1 MTNRLTIYICIAFL
15 WAALSLTCSAEVEA
29 KAAEAIASERP
40 TTLPSAE
47 SGRIDVSEWRFER
60 DGPVAMEGEWAFYW
74 RELLEPDSL
83 EAGTVPPAAYA
94 HVPDIWSSYSLDGQP
109 LSNQGYATYKLTI
122 RFAESDAGKSFSLW
136 VPNAATAY
144 RLWIDGKEAG
154 GNGIVGESRAEMVPK
169 NYSKAYLFVP
179 SSKETEIVIQVSNL
193 VQRKGGL
200 WDELKLGYADQI
212 NRLQVSGAIL
222 QSGMAGILLIMG
234 LYHLALF
241 FMQREYKE
249 ALFFG
254 GLCLIIG
261 LRTLTV
267 GQTLLIRLFPD
278 IPWEIGVK
286 IEYWGFILGL
296 AFFLCYV
303 KTLFPRET
311 SRWYVRIVMVVASGF
326 SLLVLLLPASVYTRW
341 MLPYQIVI
349 VISFFYI
356 GFIFG
361 LATWRKRNDAWM
373 NLASWIFLLAAVVN
387 DVLFYNLIVV
397 TGDLFPFCLLS
408 AIIIQMVMLTRRYS
422 RTFHDV
428 KRLSWELAVLND
440 SLELK
445 IRERTAELEEAG
457 RQLARTAQARRRLM
471 SNISHELGTPLSLV
485 QGYVKGMID
494 GVIPPDNPSYLRL
507 IYDKTIALDRLIN
520 DLGELSKLEAKQ
532 VSLDLQPVRI
542 RPLAAKAADG
552 LQWEFG
558 LSGLTLEAVTPGGGE
573 LTDEP
578 VVRADAF
585 RLEQVLINF
594 LSNAKKHTPAGGH
607 VRMDVSMTGG
617 EGGKRVFVSVTDGG
631 EGIDEAALPFVFER
645 YYQAQRKDRKKSG
658 MGLGLAICKEIIE
671 LHGGEIGVRSKP
683 GEGSTFYF
691 TLPMLEKD

>member
-1 MTNRLTIYICIAFL
+1 MLKRRLVFICFAIL
-15 WAALSLTCSAEVEA
+15 WAALSLVFPAQVKAKSSGSESKAAFASAEA
-29 KAAEAIASERP
+29 G
-40 TTLPSAE
+40 T
-47 SGRIDVSEWRFER
+47 IDVSEWRFDR
-60 DGPVAMEGEWAFYW
+60 NGPVTLDGEWAFYW
-74 RELLEPDSL
+74 RQLLEPSSI
-83 EAGTVPPAAYA
+83 GTGTASPAVYV
-94 HVPDIWSSYSLDGQP
+94 HVPDIWSSYSLNGKP

-122 RFAESDAGKSFSLW
+122 RFDESDRGRSFSLW
-136 VPNAATAY
+136 IPNAATAY
-144 RLWIDGKEAG
+144 RLWIDGREVD
-154 GNGIVGESRAEMVPK
+154 GNGIVGPNRVDMVPK
-169 NYSKAYLFVP
+169 NNSKAYLFVP
-179 SSKETEIVIQVSNL
+179 LSTETEIVIQVSNF

-200 WDELKLGYADQI
+200 WDEVSLGYADQI
-212 NRLQVSGAIL
+212 NRLQVHGAIL

-261 LRTLTV
+261 LRTLVV
-267 GQTLLIRLFPD
+267 GQTLLVRLFPHL
-278 IPWEIGVK
+278 PWEIGVK
-286 IEYWGFILGL
+286 IEYWGFVLGL
-296 AFFLCYV
+296 AFFLYYV
-303 KTLFPRET
+303 KTLFPRDT
-311 SRWYVRIVMVVASGF
+311 SLWYVRLVALIASVF

-361 LATWRKRNDAWM
+361 LAAWRKRNDAWM
-373 NLASWIFLLAAVVN
+373 NFASWICLLGAVIN

-397 TGDLFPFCLLS
+397 TGDLFPFGLLS

-428 KRLSWELAVLND
+428 KRLSGELAVLND

-457 RQLARTAQARRRLM
+457 RQLALTAQARRRLM

-494 GVIPPDNPSYLRL
+494 GVIPPDNLNYLRL
-507 IYDKTIALDRLIN
+507 IYDKTISLDRLIG

-532 VSLDLQPVRI
+532 VSFDSRPVRVWQ
-542 RPLAAKAADG
+542 LVAKAADG
-552 LQWEFG
+552 QQWEFEQSG
-558 LSGLTLEAVTPGGGE
+558 LSFKAESIGSMDSAK
-573 LTDEP
+573 DP
-578 VVRADAF
+578 VVLADAF
-585 RLEQVLINF
+585 RLEQVLVNF
-594 LSNAKKHTPAGGH
+594 LSNAKKHTPPGGH
-607 VRMDVSMTGG
+607 VQINVSVTDR
-617 EGGKRVFVSVTDGG
+617 EGKRQVCVSVTDGG
-631 EGIDEAALPFVFER
+631 EGIDEKALPFVFER
-645 YYQAQRKDRKKSG
+645 YYQAQRKDGKKPG

-671 LHGGEIGVRSKP
+671 LHGGEIGVWSKP

-691 TLPMLEKD
+691 TLPLVENDGE